1 MASKEYREAN
11 KVKIVE
17 SSRQYYLKNKEKID
31 RQNKLYYEN
40 NKERV
45 LKQNR
50 NNELKRR
57 FGITLEQKEELEKK
71 QNYCC
76 AICGK
81 PEAVVESRTN
91 STRKLAVDHN
101 HITGALRELLCFK
114 CNTSLEHYE
123 KYEVQYKVY
132 LERHK

>member
-11 KVKIVE
+11 REHIQKQSKE
-17 SSRQYYLKNKEKID
+17 YYLKNKEKLD
-31 RQNKLYYEN
+31 RQNRLYYEN
-40 NKERV
+40 NKERL
-45 LKQNR
+45 LKQTR

-57 FGITLEQKEELEKK
+57 FGITLEQKEVLEKE

-81 PEAVVESRTN
+81 PETIVEPRTK
-91 STRKLAVDHN
+91 SARKLAVDHN

-123 KYEVQYKVY
+123 KYEEQYKLY